1 MTQSSPSPSV
11 STRLPVPQDRVAYS
25 NLSTDFYPW
34 TELLSEL
41 DRTDQEFTAVLDM
54 QQENRW
60 ARFVWVRGEL
70 RGGVGGA
77 GRDVTLETAMRALPR
92 AYISLAHVEPLIAE
106 IIWKCRATPPRPL
119 ATVWPDA
126 YDQLSRERFFGALIS
141 GSNCSFW
148 ESGRVITGSLPQ
160 TDVPCLI
167 VSPLSN
173 LDRESLVLFWEELIS
188 ITYNYNPEFDATWRQ
203 VTVEL
208 SKRYPVLDPFLRDIA
223 VHRGR
228 LLIEADVPTVDMRP
242 ALLAAFQTTLSR
254 LGIRLTELPIDTLSN
269 HPGWLAAGLEVL

>member
-1 MTQSSPSPSV
+1 MTQSTPSPSA

-41 DRTDQEFTAVLDM
+41 DRTDTEFTAVLDM
-54 QQENRW
+54 QQDNRW
-60 ARFVWVRGEL
+60 ARFVWVRGEM

-77 GRDVTLETAMRALPR
+77 GRDVTLEAAMRALPKS
-92 AYISLAHVEPLIAE
+92 YISLAHVEPLIAE
-106 IIWKCRATPPRPL
+106 IIWKCRSTPPRPL
-119 ATVWPDA
+119 ETMWPDA

-148 ESGRVITGSLPQ
+148 EAGRVVTGSLPQ
-160 TDVPCLI
+160 TDVPCLV
-167 VSPLSN
+167 VSPLTSM
-173 LDRESLVLFWEELIS
+173 DRDSLVAFWQELIA
-188 ITYNYNPEFDATWRQ
+188 ITHEYNPEFDETWKQ
-203 VTVEL
+203 VTIQL
-208 SKRYPVLDPFLRDIA
+208 SGRYPILDPFVRDIA
-223 VHRGR
+223 VHKGR
-228 LLIEADVPTVDMRP
+228 LHVDQEVPTVDLRP

-254 LGIRLTELPIDTLSN
+254 LGIRLKELPIDTLIS